1 MSNNPIPD
9 GEQERL
15 NVLEEYL
22 LIPSFDQ
29 GILEQFTQLASITCQ
44 SPVSFISF
52 IGREEQLIKGRYGT
66 DLATIPWKSSFCKH
80 AVLGTELFEVED
92 ATLDPRFAD
101 HHLDSESGQVRFYA
115 GQPLIDSDGF
125 ALGTLCVM
133 DVVPKALSSEQRGAL
148 RIIGDQVMGYFIRK
162 KNESP
167 IFHLENTFYDIDEE
181 AKDPTEIKRREQVLI
196 AISRATDELLS
207 NSDFYHAIYHS
218 LELIG
223 KAVDGHCLY
232 FYQNGVDENN
242 RLVTSQKYEGRAGL
256 KNPILDNPKLQNI
269 PFGVWEAY
277 LPALRQKKVIHI
289 KLSTLDAEPQFRK
302 VFESQN
308 IKSSLII
315 PIVRNDDFWGFLRFD
330 DLEKERTWSES
341 EISLLKSFAN
351 SIANAIGRGYL
362 EKSLLQAKEQA
373 ESANQAKSAF
383 LANMSHEIRTPLNGI
398 VGFTDL
404 VLKTNLNP
412 TQHQYL
418 TIVNHSANALLN
430 IINDILDFSKIEAGK
445 LELDIAKS
453 DIYELVSQVV
463 EVVRFGTQAKGLE
476 LLLNIP
482 KDLPRYAYIDEIKI
496 KQILINLLGNAIK
509 FTSEGEIELKI
520 SKKDC
525 SQPNH
530 CTFLFEVRDTGIGI
544 SEGKQSKIFDA
555 FTQENESITKKYGGT
570 GLGLS
575 ISSKLL
581 TLMDSQLELASMQG
595 KGSIFYFQLT
605 IKTEEG
611 TKTVPKNIE
620 SIKKVLI
627 VDDNKPSRNI
637 TKNILGDLGI
647 DLYEAESGFEA
658 LQKIGAHSEYD
669 VVFMDCEMPYL
680 NGLETIEKI
689 NELITA
695 KEDRPLFILMH
706 NATNNELI
714 EEKIAS
720 LGIKHCLTK
729 PIKLDN
735 LFLKLSQLHSE
746 IHHKSEAKDPIDFAP
761 SLGNHT
767 ILVADD
773 NPTNMFLMK
782 VILER
787 LVPKVKIIEASNGLE
802 AVEHCIKEGPSL
814 IFMDIQMPKM
824 NGYDAAKRIR
834 KLSHCRSVPII
845 ALSAGNVK
853 GEKEKSLEAGMN
865 DFLSKPLLERDIKD
879 ILDNWLINRDRKPI
893 TKAENNGDSRPKT
906 PVAQGEITEKERL
919 NIDKIKEYLGDDP
932 NVVIE
937 VLTLTLEE
945 LKETSARFSPGLQ
958 QEDMAK
964 IRQAAHKLKGTS
976 MIAGLG
982 KVLQAAHALDTIK
995 EFEKEKVEGL
1005 IAELLRESDAA
1016 IMLIQQHLG
1025 GTPLP

>member
-1 MSNNPIPD
+1 MLNNPIPD
-9 GEQERL
+9 KEQERL

-22 LIPSFDQ
+22 LIHSHDQ

-44 SPVSFISF
+44 CPVSFISF
-52 IGREEQLIKGRYGT
+52 IRWEEQLIKASYGT
-66 DLATIPWKSSFCKH
+66 DLAAIPWKSSFCKYT
-80 AVLGTELFEVED
+80 VLGTELFEVGD
-92 ATLDPRFAD
+92 ASKDPRFVD
-101 HHLDSESGQVRFYA
+101 HSLVGKSGQFLFYA
-115 GQPLIDSDGF
+115 GQPLIDPDGF

-133 DVVPKALSSEQRGAL
+133 DVVPRMLSSEQRNAL
-148 RIIGDQVMGYFIRK
+148 KIIGDQVMDYFIRK
-162 KNESP
+162 KDASP
-167 IFHLENTFYDIDEE
+167 IFHLENNFNDVDEE

-223 KAVDGHCLY
+223 KAVDGHRLY
-232 FYQNGVDENN
+232 FYENGVDKNN

-256 KNPILDNPKLQNI
+256 KIPILDNPTLQNI
-269 PFGVWEAY
+269 PFGIWEAY
-277 LPALRQKKVIHI
+277 VPALRQKKVIHI
-289 KLSTLDAEPQFRK
+289 KLSTLDAEPQFREAFK
-302 VFESQN
+302 SQN

-351 SIANAIGRGYL
+351 SIANAVARAYL

-373 ESANQAKSAF
+373 ESANKAKSAF

-418 TIVNHSANALLN
+418 TIVSQSANALLN

-445 LELDIAKS
+445 LDLDIAKS
-453 DIYELVSQVV
+453 DIYKLVSQVV

-520 SKKDC
+520 TKQDC
-525 SQPNH
+525 LRPNH
-530 CTFLFEVRDTGIGI
+530 CTYLFEVRDTGIGI

-581 TLMDSQLELASMQG
+581 TLMGSQLELASVQG

-611 TKTVPKNIE
+611 PKPVPQNIE
-620 SIKKVLI
+620 SIKTVLI

-637 TKNILGDLGI
+637 TRNIMENLGI
-647 DLYEAESGFEA
+647 ELYEAESGFEA
-658 LQKIGAHSEYD
+658 LQKIGTHGKYD
-669 VVFMDCEMPYL
+669 VVFMDYEMPYL

-689 NELITA
+689 NELLGA
-695 KEDRPLFILMH
+695 QEDRPLFILMH
-706 NATNNELI
+706 NATNSERI
-714 EEKIAS
+714 EEKIVS

-729 PIKLDN
+729 PVKLDD
-735 LFLKLSQLHSE
+735 LFLKLSQLHAE
-746 IHHKSEAKDPIDFAP
+746 IHDKPVSKDQIEFAP
-761 SLGNHT
+761 SLSHHT
-767 ILVADD
+767 ILLADD

-787 LVPKVKIIEASNGLE
+787 LVPKIKIIEATNGLE
-802 AVEHCIKEGPSL
+802 AFEHCIKKVPSL

-824 NGYDAAKRIR
+824 NGYDSAKRIR
-834 KLSHCRSVPII
+834 KLSHGRSVPII
-845 ALSAGNVK
+845 ALSARNVK

-879 ILDNWLINRDRKPI
+879 ILDNWLVKGEGKPI
-893 TKAENNGDSRPKT
+893 MREEDNGDSSTKT
-906 PVAQGEITEKERL
+906 TTAKVGIIGKERL

-932 NVVIE
+932 KVVKE

-945 LKETSARFSPGLQ
+945 LKETSSRFFPALEQ
-958 QEDMAK
+958 QDMAK

-982 KVLQAAHALDTIK
+982 KVLQVAHALDTIK
-995 EFEKEKVEGL
+995 EFDKEKVEGL
-1005 IAELLRESDAA
+1005 IEELLRESKAA
-1016 IMLIQQHLG
+1016 MTMIQQHLE